1 VKRVNRIEGRA
12 LALKVDSIDTDQIFP
27 ARFLKTTSKQGLGE
41 WLFHDWRYGPRG
53 EPRPDSPLNDPAA
66 RLARILVAGDNFG
79 CGSSRE
85 HAAWALVGFGFEA
98 VLSTSFGDIF
108 RQNALKNG
116 LLPVAVPRTFLE
128 HTLALVAAH
137 PESVL
142 VVALADERVTLPDG
156 RSVGFAIDPFARRCL
171 LDGVDEIG
179 YVLRQEAA
187 IASFERRHPAPINTR
202 GEGHRP

>member
-12 LALKVDSIDTDQIFP
+12 LVLSVDNIDTDQIIP

-41 WLFHDWRYGPRG
+41 CLFHDWRYGHRG
-53 EPRPDSPLNDPAA
+53 QPSPDSPLNDPAA

-85 HAAWALVGFGFEA
+85 HAAWALLGFGFEA
-98 VLSTSFGDIF
+98 VISTSFGDIF

-116 LLPVAVPRTFLE
+116 LLPVAAPRTFLE
-128 HTLALVAAH
+128 HTLELVAAR

-142 VVALADERVTLPDG
+142 VIDLVGERVTLPDG

-179 YVLRQEAA
+179 YVLQQEAA
-187 IASFERRHPAPINTR
+187 IAAFERRHTAAIDTR
-202 GEGHRP
+202 DDKL